1 MIARLRIHL
10 SPPIPNT
17 KVFGIF
23 VISITP
29 ASMAG
34 RGDFFAYP
42 LSAALLLHAGKLLAD
57 EEDGEEET
65 DKVRCGGSP
74 EDPVQPEPERKQD
87 RKRNKR
93 DHVPDEL
100 EQSRP
105 DSATGDCRKM
115 AADFCTSVNKI
126 SSR

>member
-1 MIARLRIHL
+1 MPDFE
-10 SPPIPNT
+10 STFPPPIPNT

-93 DHVPDEL
+93 DHVPDER